1 MLSGGDTFK
10 SGYNKGLKDAAKVVY
25 DSPEAQMIA
34 VKKRDLGD
42 ILSEQIEALEM
53 K

>member
-1 MLSGGDTFK
+1 
-10 SGYNKGLKDAAKVVY
+10 
-25 DSPEAQMIA
+25 MIA

-53 K
+53 KWVMIQQEI

>member
-1 MLSGGDTFK
+1 
-10 SGYNKGLKDAAKVVY
+10 
-25 DSPEAQMIA
+25 MIA

-53 K
+53 KWKKTQQEI